1 MFSHSSSRSIHWA
14 QTALLDYRIII
25 ALSCLLSL
33 WLIIIDPII
42 NRDAIIYLRSA
53 DAYLQGG
60 LVAGQSLFDRPMLPI
75 SFALLHKATGI
86 PLLYSGLILTTIF
99 YALLCL
105 GFVATIRVMGGDRRV
120 QIIALIIILS
130 HPMLNHQRSSIMRDP
145 AYWAFSLLA
154 FRELLLFARSP
165 EFKYQ
170 LRWLVL
176 IAVAILFRFEGLFFL
191 ILAPFAL
198 LVAAEKG
205 TRWRMCARL
214 APLALIAIGTLLPL
228 LFFAQSS
235 LAQEQSMFPDISR
248 YVRQFFAIP
257 QDFTLLAEKAAENW
271 LSFTSTE
278 DAAFAV
284 IGGLTAILG
293 VNLFRSLTWPYAGV
307 MIWGASNQ
315 LFDRVQTRDR
325 RLINSHLI
333 ICLIYLAMFL
343 LTKRF
348 MIERYANIFTIYALL
363 YVPFLLNSLWSK
375 GKKGGGKFLVILV
388 LFGFCVDSLTNR
400 DYEKVYIK
408 DATQWLIDNTSEDAS
423 LMTNSSYIAYFSQ
436 RSFEWGNRAY
446 QFTIEDLEA
455 RPEKWQNSDYLMML
469 VKKRHV
475 KQWQDFLNKNSLQEL
490 QVFAGHRT
498 GQVSIVKIS
507 QVPKLTNLR

>member
-1 MFSHSSSRSIHWA
+1 MHWA

-33 WLIIIDPII
+33 WLILIDPII
-42 NRDAIIYLRSA
+42 NLRTA

-60 LVAGQSLFDRPMLPI
+60 VVAGQSLFDRPILPI
-75 SFALLHKATGI
+75 IFALFHKATGI
-86 PLLYSGLILTTIF
+86 PLLYSGLILTTAF
-99 YALLCL
+99 YALLCVS
-105 GFVATIRVMGGDRRV
+105 FVATIRVMGGDRRV
-120 QIIALIIILS
+120 QIIAVIIILS
-130 HPMLNHQRSSIMRDP
+130 HPMLNHERSSIMRDP

-170 LRWLVL
+170 LRWLIL
-176 IAVAILFRFEGLFFL
+176 IAIAILFRFEGLFFL
-191 ILAPFAL
+191 ILAPFTL
-198 LVAAEKG
+198 LIAAEKG
-205 TRWRMCARL
+205 ARWYMCARL

-228 LFFAQSS
+228 LLFAQSS
-235 LAQEQSMFPDISR
+235 LALEQSMFPDIGR
-248 YVRQFFAIP
+248 YVRQFFRMP
-257 QDFTLLAEKAAENW
+257 QDFALLAEKAADNW

-284 IGGLTAILG
+284 IGGLIAILG
-293 VNLFRSLTWPYAGV
+293 VNLLRSLTWPYVGV
-307 MIWGASNQ
+307 MIWGASNK
-315 LFDRVQTRDR
+315 LFDRIQTRDR

-333 ICLIYLAMFL
+333 ICLVYLSVFL

-348 MIERYANIFTIYALL
+348 MLERYANIFTLYALL

-375 GKKGGGKFLVILV
+375 GKKGGGKLLVILV

-423 LMTNSSYIAYFSQ
+423 LMTNSPYIAYFS
-436 RSFEWGNRAY
+436 RRNFNWGNRAY
-446 QFTIEDLEA
+446 LFTIADLEA
-455 RPEKWQNSDYLMML
+455 QPEKWRNSNYLTMR
-469 VKKRHV
+469 VKKRDV
-475 KQWQDFLNKNSLQEL
+475 EQWQEFLSKNSLREL
-490 QVFAGHRT
+490 KVFTGHRT
-498 GQVSIVKIS
+498 GQVSIVKIPHVLRLS
-507 QVPKLTNLR
+507 NLRQ